1 YSKILLEWCQ
11 EEEVP
16 LLYASSA
23 SVYGSGPEFRE
34 ERHGERPLNVYG
46 YSKFLF
52 DQAVRERLAA
62 RTAQIAGL
70 RYFNV
75 YGPNEAHKG
84 RMASVAFH
92 AYRQLLELRS
102 EEHTSELQS

>member
-1 YSKILLEWCQ
+1 
-11 EEEVP
+11 VP

-23 SVYGSGPEFRE
+23 SVYGSGPSSARS
-34 ERHGERPLNVYG
+34 GTASGLSTSTAIP
-46 YSKFLF
+46 KFLF

-75 YGPNEAHKG
+75 YGPNEAHKAAW
-84 RMASVAFH
+84 ASVAYTPTGSCWSS
-92 AYRQLLELRS
+92 AG
-102 EEHTSELQS
+102 